1 MSASLWWIVW
11 TVRKCIVFAVFH
23 YPVVL
28 VAFAR
33 PGTYVRSLRV
43 KRTINGRAVMPNGLF
58 AIYAIRPE
66 SQDCP
71 FWIADMLQA
80 LQGAAINVCL
90 VSNCD
95 LSPSQI
101 DFFKEIAYRI
111 IVRDGSGRDFGSYK
125 DAILELFARGDV
137 RRLLLLNDSVY
148 VFPSRIAKM
157 LSALTAESD
166 AVVATNENIEIHYHL
181 QSFAISIP
189 KPVFDDCRFR
199 TFWRRFLPVTDR
211 RYVIRRGEVGLT
223 RRLLKI
229 NPKVQILY
237 NVTKLEQ
244 QITARGSGFWHDPRA
259 LPVRHRDV
267 IPVGAC
273 SWAESSPSFN
283 QLAAAICEGIARSSQ
298 AHSGG
303 FYFLAYLDAAILKRD
318 IVFRREFRLNEVPT
332 LLNSLGLLER
342 SEEILRDLRRRSD
355 RTALTFIQKQK
366 YDYGLL

>member
-1 MSASLWWIVW
+1 MSDGLRWIVW
-11 TVRKCIVFAVFH
+11 ALRKCIVFAAFH

-28 VAFAR
+28 FGFVR
-33 PGTYVRSLRV
+33 PRTYVRSLRV
-43 KRTINGRAVMPNGLF
+43 RRTINGRAVVPNGLF

-66 SQDCP
+66 SKDCP
-71 FWIADMLQA
+71 FWIADMLHA
-80 LQGAAINVCL
+80 LQRAAINVCI

-101 DFFKEIAYRI
+101 DFFKEIAYRL

-125 DAILELFARGDV
+125 DAILELFARSDV
-137 RRLLLLNDSVY
+137 KRLLLLNDSVY
-148 VFPSRIAKM
+148 VFPSRIAKL

-166 AVVATNENIEIHYHL
+166 AVIATNENIEIHYHL
-181 QSFAISIP
+181 QSFVISIP
-189 KPVFDDCRFR
+189 KAVLDDCRFR
-199 TFWRRFLPVTDR
+199 IFWKRFLPVTDR

-244 QITARGSGFWHDPRA
+244 RIKTLGSIVWCDPRA
-259 LPVRHRDV
+259 LPVRHRDAFRAGV
-267 IPVGAC
+267 HNGSAFGA
-273 SWAESSPSFN
+273 SSN

-318 IVFRREFRLNEVPT
+318 IVFRREFRLNEVPAI
-332 LLNSLGLLER
+332 LNSLGQLER
-342 SEEILRDLRRRSD
+342 SEEILQDLRRRSD

>member
-1 MSASLWWIVW
+1 MSGS
-11 TVRKCIVFAVFH
+11 VRWMIWAFRGCVVIALF
-23 YPVVL
+23 YYSVVL
-28 VAFAR
+28 FGLVR
-33 PGTYVRSLRV
+33 PRTYIRSLRV
-43 KRTINGRAVMPNGLF
+43 RRTITGKAVIPNGLF

-66 SQDCP
+66 SDDCP
-71 FWIADMLQA
+71 FWIADMLDA
-80 LQGAAINVCL
+80 LRRAAINVCI
-90 VSNCD
+90 VSNCE

-101 DFFKEIAYRI
+101 DFFKEAAYRI

-125 DAILELFARGDV
+125 DAILELFARNDV

-148 VFPSRIAKM
+148 VFSSRIAKM
-157 LSALTAESD
+157 LSALMAESD

-199 TFWRRFLPVTDR
+199 AFWQRFLPVTAR
-211 RYVIRRGEVGLT
+211 RYVINRGEVGLT

-229 NPKVQILY
+229 NPRVRIIY

-244 QITARGSGFWHDPRA
+244 RIKTLGSIFWCDPRA
-259 LPVRHRDV
+259 LPIRYRDD
-267 IPVGAC
+267 IPAASGTGMKF
-273 SWAESSPSFN
+273 SSSSN
-283 QLAAAICEGIARSSQ
+283 QVAAAICDEIVRTSQ

-318 IVFRREFRLNEVPT
+318 IVFRGEFRLNDVPAI
-332 LLNSLGLLER
+332 LDSIGLSER
-342 SEEILRDLRRRSD
+342 REEIVQDLRHRSD
-355 RTALTFIQKQK
+355 RTALNFIQKQK

>member
-1 MSASLWWIVW
+1 MSDWVRWILWAF
-11 TVRKCIVFAVFH
+11 RGCIVIALFH

-28 VAFAR
+28 FGLVR
-33 PGTYVRSLRV
+33 PRTYVRSLRV
-43 KRTINGRAVMPNGLF
+43 RRTIDGRPLVPNGLF

-66 SQDCP
+66 SNDCP

-80 LQGAAINVCL
+80 LQRAAINVCL

-95 LSPSQI
+95 LSPLQV
-101 DFFKEIAYRI
+101 DYFKKTAYRI

-125 DAILELFARGDV
+125 DAILELFARSDV

-157 LSALTAESD
+157 LSALTVESD
-166 AVVATNENIEIHYHL
+166 AVIATNENIEIHYHL
-181 QSFAISIP
+181 QSFAISIS
-189 KPVFDDCRFR
+189 KAILDNCQFR
-199 TFWRRFLPVTDR
+199 IFWNRFLPVNSR

-223 RRLLKI
+223 RQLLKI
-229 NPKVQILY
+229 KPEVQILY

-244 QITARGSGFWHDPRA
+244 QIKTLGSIWWCDPRA

-267 IPVGAC
+267 IPRGAR
-273 SWAESSPSFN
+273 SGTEFSPSSN
-283 QLAAAICEGIARSSQ
+283 QVAAAICEGIARSSQ

-303 FYFLAYLDAAILKRD
+303 FFFLAYLDAAVLKRD
-318 IVFRREFRLNEVPT
+318 IVFRREFRLNEVSAI
-332 LLNSLGLLER
+332 LYSLGPLER
-342 SEEILRDLRRRSD
+342 SEEILQDLRRRSD

>member
-1 MSASLWWIVW
+1 MSGWLRRAVW
-11 TVRKCIVFAVFH
+11 TFRKCIVMALFH

-28 VAFAR
+28 FELVR
-33 PGTYVRSLRV
+33 PRTYVRRLRV
-43 KRTINGRAVMPNGLF
+43 RRTINGRALVPNGLF

-66 SQDCP
+66 SKDCP

-80 LQGAAINVCL
+80 LQRAAINVCI

-125 DAILELFARGDV
+125 DAILELFARSDV

-157 LSALTAESD
+157 LSALTAHSD
-166 AVVATNENIEIHYHL
+166 AVIATNENIEIHYHL

-189 KPVFDDCRFR
+189 KVVLDDFRFR
-199 TFWRRFLPVTDR
+199 VFWKRFLPVTDR
-211 RYVIRRGEVGLT
+211 RYIIRRGEVGLT
-223 RRLLKI
+223 RRLFKI
-229 NPKVQILY
+229 NPKIHILF
-237 NVTKLEQ
+237 NVATLEER
-244 QITARGSGFWHDPRA
+244 IKALGPILWCDSRA
-259 LPVRHRDV
+259 LPIRHRDV
-267 IPVGAC
+267 FSAGAH
-273 SWAESSPSFN
+273 SGTKFSSSAN
-283 QLAAAICEGIARSSQ
+283 QVAAAICAGIVRSSQ

-318 IVFRREFRLNEVPT
+318 IVFRREFRLNEVPAI
-332 LLNSLGLLER
+332 LNSLGLLEK
-342 SEEILRDLRRRSD
+342 SEEILQDLRRRSD
-355 RTALTFIQKQK
+355 RTALNFIQKQK